1 MRPAASPHHH
11 AFPSVA
17 ALNPPFHAAVLV
29 ADRVELIDFA
39 EPDSADA
46 LMALDTA
53 HAGTAAASAPVAMIP
68 GLRTG
73 AESTGSSAER
83 ATWQAVQR
91 ATLTP
96 GGHEKLMHVP
106 GMPMTMGP
114 GTGF

>member
-17 ALNPPFHAAVLV
+17 ALNPPVHAAVLV

-46 LMALDTA
+46 LMALELHEALNRPERRGARVLVD
-53 HAGTAAASAPVAMIP
+53 GSRASDGDEQPA
-68 GLRTG
+68 
-73 AESTGSSAER
+73 AER
-83 ATWQAVQR
+83 GKILLRLCA
-91 ATLTP
+91 
-96 GGHEKLMHVP
+96 
-106 GMPMTMGP
+106 MPRREAEMGP